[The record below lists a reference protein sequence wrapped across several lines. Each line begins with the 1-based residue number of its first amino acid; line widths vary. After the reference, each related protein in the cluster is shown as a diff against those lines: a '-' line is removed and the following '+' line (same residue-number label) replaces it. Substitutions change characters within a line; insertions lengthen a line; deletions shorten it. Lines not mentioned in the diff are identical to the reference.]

1 METIIEKLKKVKE
14 LAERGEAGEA
24 MAAKALLLKLLA
36 KHGLTLED
44 IEDDVKHSYLFKYTF
59 AREKTVM
66 LQCISKITDDSKLS
80 YSYRK
85 DKRKEFWV
93 DLTEWQYIEA
103 KDMIEFHI
111 KQFRKDLEMKMD
123 AFLSAYLSKHHL
135 FADSAE
141 SGDSKL
147 TPEELAEFLRQY
159 EGMSDQETYTKKLA
173 Q

>member
-14 LAERGEAGEA
+14 LADRGEAGEA
-24 MAAKALLLKLLA
+24 LAAKALLMKLLE

-44 IEDDVKHSYLFKYTF
+44 IEDDIKHSYLFKYTY

-66 LQCISKITDDSKLS
+66 LQCISKITDNPKLS

-93 DLTEWQYIEA
+93 DLTEWQYVEA
-103 KDMIEFHI
+103 KDMIDFHLR
-111 KQFRKDLEMKMD
+111 QFRKDMELKMD
-123 AFLSAYLSKHHL
+123 SFLRAYLSKHNL
-135 FADSAE
+135 FADSSE
-141 SGDSKL
+141 PGEGKL

-159 EGMSDQETYTKKLA
+159 EGMDLQETYTKKLV

>member
-14 LAERGEAGEA
+14 LADRGEAGEA
-24 MAAKALLLKLLA
+24 LAAKALLFKLLE

-44 IEDDVKHSYLFKYTF
+44 IEDEVKHQYLFKYAF
-59 AREKTVM
+59 AREKSVM
-66 LQCISKITDDSKLS
+66 LQCIAKVVDDPALR

-93 DLTEWQYIEA
+93 EMTEWQYVEA

-111 KQFRKDLEMKMD
+111 KQFRRDLELKMD
-123 AFLSAYLSKHHL
+123 AFLSAYINKHNL
-135 FADSAE
+135 FAE
-141 SGDSKL
+141 STEPGESKL

-159 EGMSDQETYTKKLA
+159 EGMSDQETYTKKLTS
-173 Q
+173 